1 MRDVN
6 RINETLEKLRVL
18 WELCPDLR
26 FGQLL
31 DWIRF
36 IGGGTQSSTF
46 YWEEDRWNEAIQ
58 KCIVI
63 ALNKEDK

>member
-1 MRDVN
+1 MRDPS

-18 WELCPDLR
+18 WELRPDLR

-31 DWIRF
+31 DWIGS
-36 IGGGTQSSTF
+36 IGDSSTF

-58 KCIVI
+58 KCITI

>member
-31 DWIRF
+31 DWIGS
-36 IGGGTQSSTF
+36 IGGGSTF

-58 KCIVI
+58 KCIAI
-63 ALNKEDK
+63 ALNKEYK